1 MTAIAEG
8 ETTIEVDGVDNS
20 VEVPVTVIP
29 EELKMHKVLIDF
41 SDLEDKKHVYRKGD
55 VFPRKGKKVT
65 KKRIAELLSADNKR
79 GLPLIEEVKE

>member
-1 MTAIAEG
+1 
-8 ETTIEVDGVDNS
+8 
-20 VEVPVTVIP
+20 
-29 EELKMHKVLIDF
+29 MHKVLIDF
-41 SDLEDKKHVYRKGD
+41 TDLEDKKHVYRKGD